1 VLWFRIQQLAGQR
14 GGTGAFCPGWSH
26 QPGLKALHL
35 SWLVAPTGTNT
46 KGSLFC
52 PGWWIS
58 WGNGP
63 AHEAKWT
70 ECKGP
75 RAQNINFVLLRRPR
89 QIAAS
94 TLLYILLTQ
103 GVKGAP
109 LSTCSHF
116 VGLRIS
122 LPFSTVW
129 WSLSPTVWCPPVGSF
144 YHNPRVFVSIGS
156 SSIDNTGS
164 GSSALAPV
172 GGASTQALCDRTAKL
187 KRLIKCNGHH
197 LNISDALA

>member
-1 VLWFRIQQLAGQR
+1 MLWFRVQQLAGQR
-14 GGTGAFCPGWSH
+14 GATGAFRPGWSH
-26 QPGLKALHL
+26 QPGPKALHL
-35 SWLVAPTGTNT
+35 SRLVAPTGTNT

-63 AHEAKWT
+63 SHEAKWT

-75 RAQNINFVLLRRPR
+75 RAQNVNFVLLRRPR

-109 LSTCSHF
+109 LFWSSLHLLSFCGSSDLSSF
-116 VGLRIS
+116 LYYLVES
-122 LPFSTVW
+122 LPQQFGAHPSVHSTT
-129 WSLSPTVWCPPVGSF
+129 P
-144 YHNPRVFVSIGS
+144 
-156 SSIDNTGS
+156 
-164 GSSALAPV
+164 
-172 GGASTQALCDRTAKL
+172 STDLRQHWL
-187 KRLIKCNGHH
+187 
-197 LNISDALA
+197 